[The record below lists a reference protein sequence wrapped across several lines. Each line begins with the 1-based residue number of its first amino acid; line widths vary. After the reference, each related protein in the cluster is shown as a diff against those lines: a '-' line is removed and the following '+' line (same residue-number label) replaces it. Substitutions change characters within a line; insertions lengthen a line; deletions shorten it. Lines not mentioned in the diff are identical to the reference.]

1 MEIDVRTNGIHSM
14 AEALIAFK
22 KFHEHP
28 DDVFA
33 LKDTIL
39 RSHHALETLFKD
51 VLYQVNPALLVTEDR
66 KIKEI
71 IEGYAK
77 FVKGETATVLD
88 EINTTN
94 LEGAIERL
102 RSLGF
107 VDLEEREYKLFRDSV
122 KELCSFRNK
131 LQHLGIS
138 ANPDIIGRII
148 GTVIPRGID
157 ILDAISAHASEKP
170 FDPIYSSAR
179 MLDHPSIID
188 SLTPIYQEAKS
199 VIELLRSN
207 YDSLI
212 QEAIEFFSGKEF
224 SDQCLTL
231 RIRDHGEVGARP
243 YFSELDSTG
252 FSNYTY
258 DMGKSLMWESERIG
272 KPTPYEAKV
281 NITQPSFKKDGAIPD
296 YGVAKGKLE
305 LEARIFLETPNGSL
319 VLTDAAEKIGMLRGI
334 SVTIKAALEYAAEAL
349 MNDWHYDARKV
360 LSANG
365 HLIVSITAVPKGY
378 KSEEMEVIALY
389 QEKLDHENA
398 PFRLHCFVE
407 PDGSL
412 SKNRILD
419 WDMKTKGRVK
429 FK

>member
-14 AEALIAFK
+14 AEALVAFK

-66 KIKEI
+66 KVKEV

-102 RSLGF
+102 RSLGII
-107 VDLEEREYKLFRDSV
+107 DLEEREYKLFRDSI
-122 KELCSFRNK
+122 KELCSYRNR

-148 GTVIPRGID
+148 GIVIPRGID
-157 ILDAISAHASEKP
+157 ILDAISAHPSEKL
-170 FDPIYSSAR
+170 FEPIYSRVR
-179 MLDHPSIID
+179 MLGRPSMID

-207 YDSLI
+207 YDSLV

-224 SDQCLTL
+224 SNQCLTL
-231 RIRDHGEVGARP
+231 RIRDHGEVGAPP
-243 YFSELDSTG
+243 YFPELDATG
-252 FSNYTY
+252 FFNHTY
-258 DMGKSLMWESERIG
+258 DMGRSFAWESARIG
-272 KPTPYEAKV
+272 KATPYEAKV
-281 NITQPSFKKDGAIPD
+281 NITQPSFKQEGAIPD

-319 VLTDAAEKIGMLRGI
+319 VLTDAAERIGMLRGI
-334 SVTIKAALEYAAEAL
+334 SVTIKATLEYAAEAL
-349 MNDWHYDARKV
+349 MSDWHYDARKV

-365 HLIVSITAVPKGY
+365 QLIVSITAVPKGY
-378 KSEEMEVIALY
+378 KSEEMEVVGMYHA
-389 QEKLDHENA
+389 KLNHENA
-398 PFRLHCFVE
+398 PFRLHCFIE
-407 PDGSL
+407 PGGSL
-412 SKNRILD
+412 SKNRILE
-419 WDMKTKGRVK
+419 WDIKTAESVK